1 MPAALTALI
10 ADYCATHPPAEY
22 LGEPGDVLLW
32 SSHTIHSG
40 SSNLSDR
47 PRIGAFTVRTPPAPR
62 DPQTLSSSPAL
73 GPLLLAQRWHHRRR
87 LQMRTVVTDDTWEHW
102 RLPSS
107 SVARL

>member
-1 MPAALTALI
+1 MPPALTALI

-47 PRIGAFTVRTPPAPR
+47 PRIGAFTVRPPAPR
-62 DPQTLSSSPAL
+62 NPQTLTSSPAM
-73 GPLLLAQRWHHRRR
+73 GCCAALA
-87 LQMRTVVTDDTWEHW
+87 
-102 RLPSS
+102 PS
-107 SVARL
+107 APAADADGCDR

>member
-1 MPAALTALI
+1 MPPALTALI

-47 PRIGAFTVRTPPAPR
+47 PRIGAFTVRPPPAPR
-62 DPQTLSSSPAL
+62 DPQTNAH
-73 GPLLLAQRWHHRRR
+73 QRWVLLRSAGTIGAGCRCGR
-87 LQMRTVVTDDTWEHW
+87 
-102 RLPSS
+102 S
-107 SVARL
+107 